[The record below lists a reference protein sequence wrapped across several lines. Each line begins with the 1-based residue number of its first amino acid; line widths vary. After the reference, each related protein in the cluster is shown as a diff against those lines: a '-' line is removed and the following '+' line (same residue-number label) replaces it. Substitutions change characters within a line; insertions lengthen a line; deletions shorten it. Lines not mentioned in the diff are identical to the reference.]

1 MALSAIAI
9 AECPSKAH
17 PAAAIDDPSLFA
29 RCFAAPAPTGPRA
42 LPRDARILQIVLLG
56 MLLAAGAY
64 LRDFSLHPAQI
75 ALTFA
80 AAFATQRILDRM
92 TRKSA
97 PSLRSAAITALS
109 LTLLLRADNLW
120 AMPAAA
126 ALAIASKFALCV
138 DRKHLFNPA
147 NFGIIAAL
155 ALMPG
160 TWISPG
166 QWGSDVAL
174 AGWMIVA
181 GLTVANRARRADIS
195 LAFLL
200 FYPGALAA
208 RVAWLGQRWEVWT
221 HQLTSGALLLF
232 AFFMISDPMTTP
244 GDARGRIAHAAAV
257 AAIAYAWGFGL
268 FRTNALLW
276 ALFVSAPLVA
286 LWNAIWPAPRFEWTP
301 ARPRAARQGGID
313 DRHETRNPAETAA

>member
-1 MALSAIAI
+1 MAPRAIAN
-9 AECPSKAH
+9 ADCPSKARG
-17 PAAAIDDPSLFA
+17 AAPIDDPSPRA
-29 RCFAAPAPTGPRA
+29 CFRAAPAASGPRV
-42 LPRDARILQIVLLG
+42 LPRDPRILQIVLLG

-80 AAFATQRILDRM
+80 AAFAAQRLLDRL

-147 NFGIIAAL
+147 NFGIVAAL
-155 ALMPG
+155 ALLPG
-160 TWISPG
+160 TWISAG
-166 QWGSDVAL
+166 QWGSDVTL

-181 GLTVANRARRADIS
+181 GMTVANRARRADMS
-195 LAFLL
+195 LSFLL
-200 FYPGALAA
+200 FYLGALAA
-208 RVAWLGQRWEVWT
+208 RVAWLGQRWNVWT

-244 GDARGRIAHAAAV
+244 DDARGRVVHAAVV

-286 LWNAIWPAPRFEWTP
+286 LWDAIWPAPRFDWTP
-301 ARPRAARQGGID
+301 ARPRAKTQGGID
-313 DRHETRNPAETAA
+313 GRNGIRNPDAAAA